1 MAAPAANPNNNCN
14 TDAVDKLTTMFPTI
28 ERATIQNIVVNE
40 CGGDTTKSIVIL
52 TKIQQFN
59 NSNANANKDTV
70 NAGEAVQTTATVS
83 QQIPLQVHA
92 VAYPS
97 AGADSADCCGSN
109 SCACCL
115 MKPAS
120 YKNGLYPI
128 DYRMYNISFF
138 LFAALTVYPDGS
150 LDLAYHDS
158 SNHGFYLPVS
168 GLALIIVAT
177 VMEFAPNTLGNIRG
191 GLYIF
196 GGLLYAL
203 GYIIQAA
210 AVPDYDY
217 DHYWHR
223 YYYYDMPPTAEY
235 LVGRGLF
242 IGIHAMF
249 IGYLYVTN
257 NKLPDV
263 MRSASRVSLIR
274 FWTLLFLVYHLL
286 VMCDDIYSN
295 WSLLAVMAL
304 SPLIV
309 AVSLLLNFC
318 LLNQSN
324 ESGGCNCGVT
334 LGLLIVISYY
344 FILGWLLVY
353 GVLRIFIYSDYSYH
367 EPSGWLGIWKAAVWV
382 FGSMQLWILSR
393 AMHPANANCGC
404 EHDGSGDGDINV
416 SSAPNPSGLTQTVVV
431 VPNAASSEIQP
442 IAPSAVNQV
451 TNM

>member
-1 MAAPAANPNNNCN
+1 MAAPAANTNNYAP
-14 TDAVDKLTTMFPTI
+14 AVDKLATIFPTI

-52 TKIQQFN
+52 TKLQQFN
-59 NSNANANKDTV
+59 NSNANANQDTT
-70 NAGEAVQTTATVS
+70 NSGETVQPTAS
-83 QQIPLQVHA
+83 APQQIPLQVVGA
-92 VAYPS
+92 QS
-97 AGADSADCCGSN
+97 AGTDCADCNDCCGPD

-120 YKNGLYPI
+120 YKNGLYEI
-128 DYRMYNISFF
+128 DYKMYTLSFF
-138 LFAALTVYPDGS
+138 LFAVLTVYPDATLPS
-150 LDLAYHDS
+150 FSTSHF
-158 SNHGFYLPVS
+158 GFYLPVS
-168 GLALIIVAT
+168 GLSLIIIAT
-177 VMEFAPNTLGNIRG
+177 VMQCAPNTWPTIRG
-191 GLYIF
+191 YLYIF
-196 GGLLYAL
+196 GGLGYLL
-203 GYIIQAA
+203 GYIILAA
-210 AVPDYDY
+210 TIRHNDY
-217 DHYWHR
+217 HWI
-223 YYYYDMPPTAEY
+223 YYMRTSYAPEY
-235 LVGRGLF
+235 LVGRGF
-242 IGIHAMF
+242 FVCIHAVF

-257 NKLPDV
+257 NKLPV
-263 MRSASRVSLIR
+263 AMRSRVSLIR

-295 WSLLAVMAL
+295 WSLLALMAL

-344 FILGWLLVY
+344 FMMGWLAILLVSTSYYGNGWLL
-353 GVLRIFIYSDYSYH
+353 
-367 EPSGWLGIWKAAVWV
+367 IWKIGVWV

-416 SSAPNPSGLTQTVVV
+416 SNQLGQTQTVVVV
-431 VPNAASSEIQP
+431 VPNAA
-442 IAPSAVNQV
+442 VNQV

>member
-70 NAGEAVQTTATVS
+70 NAGEAVPTTATVS

-257 NKLPDV
+257 NKLPDA
-263 MRSASRVSLIR
+263 MRSRVSLIR

-309 AVSLLLNFC
+309 AVSLLLNCC
-318 LLNQSN
+318 LLNESN
-324 ESGGCNCGVT
+324 EKGGCNCGVT

-344 FILGWLLVY
+344 FMMGWLAILLVSTSYYGNGWLL
-353 GVLRIFIYSDYSYH
+353 
-367 EPSGWLGIWKAAVWV
+367 IWKIGVWV

-416 SSAPNPSGLTQTVVV
+416 SNQLGQTQTVVVV
-431 VPNAASSEIQP
+431 VPNAA
-442 IAPSAVNQV
+442 
-451 TNM
+451 

>member
-1 MAAPAANPNNNCN
+1 MAAPAANTN
-14 TDAVDKLTTMFPTI
+14 TSTTAVDKLTTMFPTI

-59 NSNANANKDTV
+59 NSNANANNDTV
-70 NAGEAVQTTATVS
+70 NAGEVVQPTAAVS

-92 VAYPS
+92 PHAVANPS
-97 AGADSADCCGSN
+97 VGGDCADCNDCCGSN

-120 YKNGLYPI
+120 YKKGLYPI
-128 DYRMYNISFF
+128 DYQMYTLSFF
-138 LFAALTVYPDGS
+138 LFAVFTVYPDAT
-150 LDLAYHDS
+150 LDELSPTIA
-158 SNHGFYLPVS
+158 SNYALYLPVA
-168 GLALIIVAT
+168 GLSLIIVGALLQC
-177 VMEFAPNTLGNIRG
+177 VPNISGTIRG

-196 GGLLYAL
+196 GGLLYSL
-203 GYIIQAA
+203 GYIIHAA
-210 AVPDYDY
+210 AVPDHQYYWYVYYSYDE
-217 DHYWHR
+217 HC
-223 YYYYDMPPTAEY
+223 AEY

-242 IGIHAMF
+242 VGIHAMF

-257 NKLPDV
+257 NKLPDA
-263 MRSASRVSLIR
+263 MRSRVSLIR

-286 VMCDDIYSN
+286 VMCDSIYDA
-295 WSLLAVMAL
+295 WYRLAYTAL

-309 AVSLLLNFC
+309 AIALLLNFC

-324 ESGGCNCGVT
+324 ERGGCNCGVT

-344 FILGWLLVY
+344 LFLFIMFMESFYWLHIDW
-353 GVLRIFIYSDYSYH
+353 R
-367 EPSGWLGIWKAAVWV
+367 GIWQIAVYI

-404 EHDGSGDGDINV
+404 AHDGSGDGDINV
-416 SSAPNPSGLTQTVVV
+416 SSEPYPSGQTQAVVV
-431 VPNAASSEIQP
+431 VAVPSETQP
-442 IAPSAVNQV
+442 IAAPAK
-451 TNM
+451 

>member
-70 NAGEAVQTTATVS
+70 NAGEAVPTTATVS

-158 SNHGFYLPVS
+158 SNHGLYLPVS

-257 NKLPDV
+257 NKLPDA
-263 MRSASRVSLIR
+263 MRSRVSLIR
-274 FWTLLFLVYHLL
+274 FWTLLFLVYHSL
-286 VMCDDIYSN
+286 VVCSEVYIRPSFFLIYS
-295 WSLLAVMAL
+295 LL
-304 SPLIV
+304 SPLILAV
-309 AVSLLLNFC
+309 ALCLNFC
-318 LLNQSN
+318 LHNQSH
-324 ESGGCNCGVT
+324 ERGGCNCGVI
-334 LGLLIVISYY
+334 LRLLMVISYY
-344 FILGWLLVY
+344 FLMGLLVLY
-353 GVLRIFIYSDYSYH
+353 SNIFDGYFRWYEVWEI
-367 EPSGWLGIWKAAVWV
+367 AVYL

-404 EHDGSGDGDINV
+404 AHDGSGDGDINV
-416 SSAPNPSGLTQTVVV
+416 SPEPYPSGQTQTVVV
-431 VPNAASSEIQP
+431 VAAPSETQP
-442 IAPSAVNQV
+442 IAAPAEVN
-451 TNM
+451 